1 MKKTFSREY
10 WFLVSCW
17 AVFTLLGLA
26 AGALGGLSPDSGAL
40 WRFKDPVMAYTGVQ
54 TAAAVLLS
62 AANALSGAAAGMIA
76 IRYWV
81 KPYLLLWL
89 LMLVWNAGTVWPA
102 LIRSGGIGYAG
113 LALLSLLL
121 SGAVTFCLAKGLYRL
136 LKGREWAVALTL
148 VLLGAALQL
157 TSLLTAIGRT
167 PAYVD
172 VPIAPR
178 VGALIK
184 DTLLS
189 VAAYALLFLCIQ
201 QWWERGARAATGELE
216 EKKEEAEEELFEEEQ
231 KEERENP

>member
-102 LIRSGGIGYAG
+102 LKVRGSDAPPQPVNFAIPPRYRPRWAPAHRRPLPCRMTKYAG
-113 LALLSLLL
+113 
-121 SGAVTFCLAKGLYRL
+121 
-136 LKGREWAVALTL
+136 
-148 VLLGAALQL
+148 
-157 TSLLTAIGRT
+157 
-167 PAYVD
+167 
-172 VPIAPR
+172 
-178 VGALIK
+178 
-184 DTLLS
+184 
-189 VAAYALLFLCIQ
+189 
-201 QWWERGARAATGELE
+201 
-216 EKKEEAEEELFEEEQ
+216 
-231 KEERENP
+231 

>member
-26 AGALGGLSPDSGAL
+26 AGALGGMSPDSGAL

-89 LMLVWNAGTVWPA
+89 LMLVWDAGTVWPA
-102 LIRSGGIGYAG
+102 LKVRGSEPTPPQPAEVKEFLGPNEGSQQGGRSRHAVAWQVRPTPLWA
-113 LALLSLLL
+113 LALPKIGGCLLP
-121 SGAVTFCLAKGLYRL
+121 
-136 LKGREWAVALTL
+136 LTL
-148 VLLGAALQL
+148 
-157 TSLLTAIGRT
+157 S
-167 PAYVD
+167 
-172 VPIAPR
+172 
-178 VGALIK
+178 
-184 DTLLS
+184 
-189 VAAYALLFLCIQ
+189 
-201 QWWERGARAATGELE
+201 
-216 EKKEEAEEELFEEEQ
+216 EAEA
-231 KEERENP
+231 

>member
-26 AGALGGLSPDSGAL
+26 AGALGGMSPDSGAL

-89 LMLVWNAGTVWPA
+89 LMLVWDAGTVWPA
-102 LIRSGGIGYAG
+102 LKVRGSEPTPPQPVNFAIPPRYRPRWAPAHRRPLPCRMTKYAG
-113 LALLSLLL
+113 
-121 SGAVTFCLAKGLYRL
+121 
-136 LKGREWAVALTL
+136 
-148 VLLGAALQL
+148 
-157 TSLLTAIGRT
+157 
-167 PAYVD
+167 
-172 VPIAPR
+172 
-178 VGALIK
+178 
-184 DTLLS
+184 
-189 VAAYALLFLCIQ
+189 
-201 QWWERGARAATGELE
+201 
-216 EKKEEAEEELFEEEQ
+216 
-231 KEERENP
+231 